1 MELYTLNINVNKQRL
16 SFGENKPE
24 IFSGDQSIDFVEFTF
39 EDAMWNFPDIW
50 AIFSRQKGTSYQV
63 ALDDNKV
70 MIPAEVMQKKGYVY
84 IGLMATD
91 GENVQTSNVLQ
102 YSIGQGSTNVD
113 AITPSA
119 SIYEQFLADL
129 DAYQTAV
136 ADLDDIESRITT
148 AEGSV
153 STIEQAV
160 TDLNE
165 QLDDINADISTING
179 QITTIQNN
187 IGTAQS
193 DIVSIQN
200 GINTLNGQVAG
211 LDTAVGTLSNRVT
224 ALQSS
229 VTSLEGRLTT
239 VGNTLTDFEGR
250 LTTAGTTLTN
260 LEGSISDAEN
270 DIQTVQGDIETI
282 QSDIEDIQTAI
293 EQNNVVTDV
302 TAEGISLVDNH
313 IADLSFMCV
322 TDTASGDVASFPDG
336 SGLAMKKAEVS
347 LEPIQDLHG
356 YDKPWAGGSGYNQW
370 DEEWEVGTINAST
383 GADVSISTRIRSKNY
398 IRILP
403 NTAYCFK
410 LANNGTQETFRVCYY
425 DENKT
430 YISGT
435 AYFPNESS
443 SFTSPVVFTTP
454 ANAHFMRFSPPTAYG
469 TTYNNDIAI
478 NYPSTV
484 TTYSPYENICPIDGY
499 EDVGL
504 YSDSKYGGLIEWNQ
518 LVTFANSSGTIS
530 NCPYT
535 LNNGKVTLSGTA
547 NASNNLVLMGNPEL
561 SVIANHVYYLSNS
574 GQTMPISAG
583 GTSTLQVYGTN
594 TIITISENSTRNATI
609 GKATVSEQVQLRNMV
624 QSGNTYNLSYY
635 PQLIDLTQMFG
646 ATKADEIYAM
656 EQAEAGAGVAYFKSL
671 FPKDYYAYNAGE
683 VMTVGQVNGDETVEV
698 HTDLVTN
705 IWDEEWEVGGYDTSG
720 QKAVGTLR
728 IRSKNHFKCI
738 PNTTYYLNIA
748 NYSSWTV
755 VCFYDA
761 TDTFLSYLT
770 PNANNTFT
778 TPNNAHYMAFCTSD
792 AYGNT
797 YNNDISI
804 NYPPMPDGKVYSGT
818 VDLASGRL
826 VVDRAFVDLGT
837 FTWTK
842 ASYSISGEGNVDLFI
857 INLVNNKQGVD
868 NYICSHYPCTGDNRN
883 TMSNKDKCFAP
894 LNSTTTYLGFRD
906 SAYSTA
912 TADQFKSAMS
922 GAQLVYELATPQV
935 YQLTP
940 QQIQTLIGTN
950 NVWSEDGAIEVE
962 YIANLK
968 DYIDKKINA

>member
-39 EDAMWNFPDIW
+39 EDDMWNFPNIW
-50 AIFSRQKGTSYQV
+50 AIFSRFKGTSYQV
-63 ALDDNKV
+63 ALEDNKV

-91 GENVQTSNVLQ
+91 GENVQTSSVLQ
-102 YSIGQGSTNVD
+102 YSIGQGATNVD

-148 AEGSV
+148 AEDNV

-165 QLDDINADISTING
+165 QLGDINVDISTING

-200 GINTLNGQVAG
+200 GINALNGQVAG

-336 SGLAMKKAEVS
+336 SGVAMKKAEVS

-356 YDKPWAGGSGYNQW
+356 YDKPWPAGG
-370 DEEWEVGTINAST
+370 
-383 GADVSISTRIRSKNY
+383 
-398 IRILP
+398 
-403 NTAYCFK
+403 
-410 LANNGTQETFRVCYY
+410 
-425 DENKT
+425 
-430 YISGT
+430 
-435 AYFPNESS
+435 
-443 SFTSPVVFTTP
+443 
-454 ANAHFMRFSPPTAYG
+454 
-469 TTYNNDIAI
+469 
-478 NYPSTV
+478 
-484 TTYSPYENICPIDGY
+484 
-499 EDVGL
+499 
-504 YSDSKYGGLIEWNQ
+504 
-518 LVTFANSSGTIS
+518 
-530 NCPYT
+530 
-535 LNNGKVTLSGTA
+535 
-547 NASNNLVLMGNPEL
+547 
-561 SVIANHVYYLSNS
+561 
-574 GQTMPISAG
+574 
-583 GTSTLQVYGTN
+583 
-594 TIITISENSTRNATI
+594 
-609 GKATVSEQVQLRNMV
+609 
-624 QSGNTYNLSYY
+624 
-635 PQLIDLTQMFG
+635 
-646 ATKADEIYAM
+646 
-656 EQAEAGAGVAYFKSL
+656 GV
-671 FPKDYYAYNAGE
+671 
-683 VMTVGQVNGDETVEV
+683 
-698 HTDLVTN
+698 N
-705 IWDEEWEVGGYDTSG
+705 IWDEEWEVGSIGAGGVNASDNT
-720 QKAVGTLR
+720 K
-728 IRSKNHFKCI
+728 IRSKNYI
-738 PNTTYYLNIA
+738 PVLPNTTYYIKSPA
-748 NYSSWTV
+748 MAYIWS
-755 VCFYDA
+755 YDA
-761 TDTFLSYLT
+761 DKNCLVSNPTGKTNATYTTASNEHFIRFRMDGSYGT
-770 PNANNTFT
+770 
-778 TPNNAHYMAFCTSD
+778 
-792 AYGNT
+792 T

-804 NYPPMPDGKVYSGT
+804 NYPSTDHDYHAYAGTDYEIELPDTVYGGT
-818 VDLASGRL
+818 VDLATGEL
-826 VVDRAFVDLGT
+826 VVDRAIVDLGT
-837 FTWTK
+837 LTWNTPN
-842 ASYSISGEGNVDLFI
+842 ASGRCSASLGAKPITSSTDLSNLFCSGYETITARQWYDTSKEGVTICGAGYGGDGNCGICDSRLIGKTSAEVASILSGV
-857 INLVNNKQGVD
+857 
-868 NYICSHYPCTGDNRN
+868 
-883 TMSNKDKCFAP
+883 
-894 LNSTTTYLGFRD
+894 
-906 SAYSTA
+906 
-912 TADQFKSAMS
+912 
-922 GAQLVYELATPQV
+922 QLCYELATPQT

-940 QQIQTLIGTN
+940 QQIQTLVGTN
-950 NVWSEDGAIEVE
+950 NVWSEDGAIKVE

>member
-39 EDAMWNFPDIW
+39 EDDMWNFPNIW
-50 AIFSRQKGTSYQV
+50 AIFSRFKGTSYQV
-63 ALDDNKV
+63 ALEDNKV

-91 GENVQTSNVLQ
+91 GENVQTSSVLQ
-102 YSIGQGSTNVD
+102 YSIGQGATNVD

-148 AEGSV
+148 AEDNV

-165 QLDDINADISTING
+165 QLGDINVDISTING

-200 GINTLNGQVAG
+200 GINALNGQVAG

-336 SGLAMKKAEVS
+336 SGVAMKKAEVS

-356 YDKPWAGGSGYNQW
+356 YDKPWPAGGGVNIW
-370 DEEWEVGTINAST
+370 DEEWEVGSIGAGGVNASDNT
-383 GADVSISTRIRSKNY
+383 KIRSKNY
-398 IRILP
+398 IPVLP
-403 NTAYCFK
+403 NTTYYIKSPAMAYIWSYDADKNCLVSNPTGKTNATYTTASNEHFIR
-410 LANNGTQETFRVCYY
+410 FRM
-425 DENKT
+425 DG
-430 YISGT
+430 S
-435 AYFPNESS
+435 
-443 SFTSPVVFTTP
+443 
-454 ANAHFMRFSPPTAYG
+454 YG
-469 TTYNNDIAI
+469 TTYNNDISI
-478 NYPSTV
+478 NYPTTV
-484 TTYSPYENICPIDGY
+484 TTYSPYSNICPIDGY
-499 EDVGL
+499 EDVG
-504 YSDSKYGGLIEWNQ
+504 
-518 LVTFANSSGTIS
+518 V
-530 NCPYT
+530 
-535 LNNGKVTLSGTA
+535 
-547 NASNNLVLMGNPEL
+547 
-561 SVIANHVYYLSNS
+561 SVRGV
-574 GQTMPISAG
+574 
-583 GTSTLQVYGTN
+583 
-594 TIITISENSTRNATI
+594 
-609 GKATVSEQVQLRNMV
+609 NM
-624 QSGNTYNLSYY
+624 
-635 PQLIDLTQMFG
+635 
-646 ATKADEIYAM
+646 
-656 EQAEAGAGVAYFKSL
+656 
-671 FPKDYYAYNAGE
+671 
-683 VMTVGQVNGDETVEV
+683 
-698 HTDLVTN
+698 
-705 IWDEEWEVGGYDTSG
+705 WDEEWEMGYFDTNGNVVASTT
-720 QKAVGTLR
+720 VFH
-728 IRSKNHFKCI
+728 SKNYI
-738 PNTTYYLNIA
+738 PVVPNTTYYFKAPNGT
-748 NYSSWTV
+748 NHR
-755 VCFYDA
+755 VCYYDENKA
-761 TDTFLSYLT
+761 FVERSELLY
-770 PNANNTFT
+770 PNVTFT
-778 TPNNAHYMAFCTSD
+778 TPNYC
-792 AYGNT
+792 AYIKFHNDGTT

-804 NYPPMPDGKVYSGT
+804 NYPSTDHDYHAYAGTDYEIELPDTVYGGT
-818 VDLASGRL
+818 VDLATGEL
-826 VVDRAFVDLGT
+826 VVDRAIVDLGT
-837 FTWTK
+837 LTWNTPN
-842 ASYSISGEGNVDLFI
+842 ASGRCSASLGAKPITSSTDLSNLFCSGYETITARQWYDTSKEGVTICGAGYGGDGNCGICDSRLIGKTSAEVASILSGV
-857 INLVNNKQGVD
+857 
-868 NYICSHYPCTGDNRN
+868 
-883 TMSNKDKCFAP
+883 
-894 LNSTTTYLGFRD
+894 
-906 SAYSTA
+906 
-912 TADQFKSAMS
+912 
-922 GAQLVYELATPQV
+922 QLCYELATPQT

-940 QQIQTLIGTN
+940 QQIQTLVGTN
-950 NVWSEDGAIEVE
+950 NVWSEDGAIKVE

>member
-39 EDAMWNFPDIW
+39 EDDMWNFPDIW
-50 AIFSRQKGTSYQV
+50 AIFSRFKGTSYQV
-63 ALDDNKV
+63 ALEDNKV
-70 MIPAEVMQKKGYVY
+70 MIPAEVMQNRGYVY

-148 AEGSV
+148 AEGNV
-153 STIEQAV
+153 SRIEQAV

-165 QLDDINADISTING
+165 QLGDIDADISTING

-187 IGTAQS
+187 IGTAQG

-200 GINTLNGQVAG
+200 GINALNGQVAG

-336 SGLAMKKAEVS
+336 SGVAMKKAEVS
-347 LEPIQDLHG
+347 LEPVQDLHG
-356 YDKPWAGGSGYNQW
+356 YDKPWAGGGGKNLFDYNNAVTRGLSRDNGVFTNTLTDTNTRFVFMVQQFNGSSW
-370 DEEWEVGTINAST
+370 GQNVGTTVSAAGRSFLNITINSQ
-383 GADVSISTRIRSKNY
+383 DVTK
-398 IRILP
+398 IRIKHNGSAVDLVIEYP
-403 NTAYCFK
+403 FTKQGNFTISVDVVSANPSVVGGLVFK
-410 LANNGTQETFRVCYY
+410 NVQIE
-425 DENKT
+425 E
-430 YISGT
+430 
-435 AYFPNESS
+435 
-443 SFTSPVVFTTP
+443 
-454 ANAHFMRFSPPTAYG
+454 G
-469 TTYNNDIAI
+469 TTMTDYA
-478 NYPSTV
+478 
-484 TTYSPYENICPIDGY
+484 PYENICLIDGY
-499 EDVGL
+499 EDVGV
-504 YSDSKYGGLIEWNQ
+504 S
-518 LVTFANSSGTIS
+518 VV
-530 NCPYT
+530 
-535 LNNGKVTLSGTA
+535 GK
-547 NASNNLVLMGNPEL
+547 NLFDKT
-561 SVIANHVYYLSNS
+561 SVF
-574 GQTMPISAG
+574 
-583 GTSTLQVYGTN
+583 
-594 TIITISENSTRNATI
+594 E
-609 GKATVSEQVQLRNMV
+609 
-624 QSGNTYNLSYY
+624 
-635 PQLIDLTQMFG
+635 
-646 ATKADEIYAM
+646 
-656 EQAEAGAGVAYFKSL
+656 
-671 FPKDYYAYNAGE
+671 
-683 VMTVGQVNGDETVEV
+683 VNG
-698 HTDLVTN
+698 HF
-705 IWDEEWEVGGYDTSG
+705 
-720 QKAVGTLR
+720 GTT
-728 IRSKNHFKCI
+728 IMPSASHKTIYIPCK
-738 PNTTYYLNIA
+738 PNTTYTVSNTA
-748 NYSSWTV
+748 NSRRTLGYTTV
-755 VCFYDA
+755 LPDVGVGVYGVA
-761 TDTFLSYLT
+761 TGTI
-770 PNANNTFT
+770 T
-778 TPNNAHYMAFCTSD
+778 TGSD
-792 AYGNT
+792 AKYLVCYCYNQNTDSVTYQDVLNALQLELGSTATAYEPYAGTDYTTDLGRTVYG
-797 YNNDISI
+797 
-804 NYPPMPDGKVYSGT
+804 GT
-818 VDLASGRL
+818 VDLATGEL
-826 VVDRAFVDLGT
+826 VVDRVLWTNNTANMNNGEAYPGWKNAGIRNIVGAGLNAFYT
-837 FTWTK
+837 TK
-842 ASYSISGEGNVDLFI
+842 ANFGERFA
-857 INLVNNKQGVD
+857 VNT
-868 NYICSHYPCTGDNRN
+868 TGANDILWLPV
-883 TMSNKDKCFAP
+883 TG
-894 LNSTTTYLGFRD
+894 Y
-906 SAYSTA
+906 
-912 TADQFKSAMS
+912 
-922 GAQLVYELATPQV
+922 YELTETQWKALALDVQIIIPLETPQT

-940 QQIQTLIGTN
+940 QQIQTLVGAN

>member
-39 EDAMWNFPDIW
+39 EDDMWNFPDIW
-50 AIFSRQKGTSYQV
+50 AIFSRFKGTSYQV
-63 ALDDNKV
+63 ALEDNKV
-70 MIPAEVMQKKGYVY
+70 MIPAEVMQNRGYVY

-148 AEGSV
+148 AEGNV
-153 STIEQAV
+153 SMIEQAV

-165 QLDDINADISTING
+165 QLGDINVDISTING

-187 IGTAQS
+187 IGTAQG

-200 GINTLNGQVAG
+200 GINTLNGQVEG

-336 SGLAMKKAEVS
+336 SGVAMKKAEVS

-356 YDKPWAGGSGYNQW
+356 YDKPWVGGGGKNKLPPASSPNANINLTGVTATVADDGSITLNGTATATGYIQVPISTPLAVKEYTATLFNS
-370 DEEWEVGTINAST
+370 VAST
-383 GADVSISTRIRSKNY
+383 GVQFSLRGENVNTLVGGWFVPNAIERKYTFTPEAETYFWQLQIPDGTVFSNFKISPMLVEGN
-398 IRILP
+398 
-403 NTAYCFK
+403 
-410 LANNGTQETFRVCYY
+410 
-425 DENKT
+425 
-430 YISGT
+430 
-435 AYFPNESS
+435 
-443 SFTSPVVFTTP
+443 
-454 ANAHFMRFSPPTAYG
+454 
-469 TTYNNDIAI
+469 
-478 NYPSTV
+478 TV
-484 TTYSPYENICPIDGY
+484 TSYEPYSNICPIDGY

-504 YSDSKYGGLIEWNQ
+504 YSDSKYGELVEWNQ
-518 LVTFANSSGTIS
+518 LVRLASSTSTQNGLTRSFDFDTNALTI
-530 NCPYT
+530 
-535 LNNGKVTLSGTA
+535 VGTA
-547 NASNNLVLMGNPEL
+547 TANTWFQLTSQFSLETGHVYILKGAKEYDSQAFMYVSANGNKVDQGNGTVWRQLSDMQQTVYYIIYSGKTMNTTFQPQLYDLTKMFGSEL
-561 SVIANHVYYLSNS
+561 ANHIYDLEVAHT
-574 GQTMPISAG
+574 GD
-583 GTSTLQVYGTN
+583 GT
-594 TIITISENSTRNATI
+594 
-609 GKATVSEQVQLRNMV
+609 
-624 QSGNTYNLSYY
+624 
-635 PQLIDLTQMFG
+635 
-646 ATKADEIYAM
+646 
-656 EQAEAGAGVAYFKSL
+656 AYFKSL

-683 VMTVGQVNGDETVEV
+683 TMTVGQVNGDETVEV
-698 HTDLVTN
+698 HTDL
-705 IWDEEWEVGGYDTSG
+705 G
-720 QKAVGTLR
+720 R
-728 IRSKNHFKCI
+728 
-738 PNTTYYLNIA
+738 
-748 NYSSWTV
+748 TV
-755 VCFYDA
+755 
-761 TDTFLSYLT
+761 
-770 PNANNTFT
+770 
-778 TPNNAHYMAFCTSD
+778 
-792 AYGNT
+792 YG
-797 YNNDISI
+797 
-804 NYPPMPDGKVYSGT
+804 GT
-818 VDLASGRL
+818 VDLASGVL
-826 VVDRAFVDLGT
+826 TVDKAIVDLGT
-837 FTWTK
+837 LSWSTRYT
-842 ASYSISGEGNVDLFI
+842 GNT
-857 INLVNNKQGVD
+857 NK
-868 NYICSHYPCTGDNRN
+868 T
-883 TMSNKDKCFAP
+883 
-894 LNSTTTYLGFRD
+894 LSTTLPSKYPYSDDESEPLMISDRYLRVKRVGGVGNLNNPD
-906 SAYSTA
+906 AETKGLYNLANSVTGA
-912 TADQFKSAMS
+912 TEVVYLVVGVNDTPS
-922 GAQLVYELATPQV
+922 GQLCYKLATPQT

>member
-39 EDAMWNFPDIW
+39 EDDMWNFPDIW
-50 AIFSRQKGTSYQV
+50 AIFSRFKGTSYQV
-63 ALDDNKV
+63 ALEDNKV

-91 GENVQTSNVLQ
+91 GENVQTSSVLQ

-136 ADLDDIESRITT
+136 ADLEDIESRITT
-148 AEGSV
+148 AEGNV
-153 STIEQAV
+153 SMIEQTV

-165 QLDDINADISTING
+165 QLDDINVDISTING

-187 IGTAQS
+187 IGTAQG

-239 VGNTLTDFEGR
+239 IGNTLTDFEGR

-260 LEGSISDAEN
+260 LEGGISDAEN

-336 SGLAMKKAEVS
+336 SGVAMKKAEVS

-356 YDKPWAGGSGYNQW
+356 YDKPWPAGGGSNKW
-370 DEEWEVGTINAST
+370 DEEWEYGRYSTST
-383 GADVSISTRIRSKNY
+383 GEADPSGGVRSKNFIPVFPSTTY
-398 IRILP
+398 FLSCDAIST
-403 NTAYCFK
+403 ND
-410 LANNGTQETFRVCYY
+410 FRVLFY
-425 DENKT
+425 DADKNF
-430 YISGT
+430 IDANGW
-435 AYFPNESS
+435 AYGD
-443 SFTSPVVFTTP
+443 TTFVTRS
-454 ANAHFMRFSPPTAYG
+454 NAHFVKFFVTSTNYG
-469 TTYNNDIAI
+469 NTYNNDIAI

-484 TTYSPYENICPIDGY
+484 TTYSPYSNICPIDGY
-499 EDVGL
+499 EDVGVSVVGKNLVDISRFADEYPQFCTYSDDVLSVNTTGAGTL
-504 YSDSKYGGLIEWNQ
+504 YSQGISVDIPAGSVARGIITQGTATNVRVRFIFADNSIFD
-518 LVTFANSSGTIS
+518 VTTFGQNGYVAAKAIKAIRFNWTAQGTF
-530 NCPYT
+530 
-535 LNNGKVTLSGTA
+535 TLSNFQIELGSTA
-547 NASNNLVLMGNPEL
+547 TAYEPYAETD
-561 SVIANHVYYLSNS
+561 Y
-574 GQTMPISAG
+574 T
-583 GTSTLQVYGTN
+583 TN
-594 TIITISENSTRNATI
+594 
-609 GKATVSEQVQLRNMV
+609 
-624 QSGNTYNLSYY
+624 
-635 PQLIDLTQMFG
+635 
-646 ATKADEIYAM
+646 
-656 EQAEAGAGVAYFKSL
+656 
-671 FPKDYYAYNAGE
+671 
-683 VMTVGQVNGDETVEV
+683 
-698 HTDLVTN
+698 LVTN
-705 IWDEEWEVGGYDTSG
+705 VWDEEWETGGYNVNTGEKQTDN
-720 QKAVGTLR
+720 AR
-728 IRSKNHFKCI
+728 MRCKNLI
-738 PNTTYYLNIA
+738 PVMPNTDYSFNFPYVVRTTGFYLFRYDAEQIYLGWELAYDSVITMPSDTHYIAFVTNPPYTTTYTDKISICTPPIA
-748 NYSSWTV
+748 NDTV
-755 VCFYDA
+755 
-761 TDTFLSYLT
+761 
-770 PNANNTFT
+770 
-778 TPNNAHYMAFCTSD
+778 
-792 AYGNT
+792 
-797 YNNDISI
+797 YN
-804 NYPPMPDGKVYSGT
+804 GV
-818 VDLASGRL
+818 VDLATGRFTISSVFIKPNKYFASASGYVYVNNGWAL
-826 VVDRAFVDLGT
+826 TLQNYP
-837 FTWTK
+837 
-842 ASYSISGEGNVDLFI
+842 ASVLKGEGNVISSVNIPLQY
-857 INLVNNKQGVD
+857 NLT
-868 NYICSHYPCTGDNRN
+868 TGSGFCKVLGGGRPILWL
-883 TMSNKDKCFAP
+883 KDTDTG
-894 LNSTTTYLGFRD
+894 LNSSSTVAERD
-906 SAYSTA
+906 EAVLAFITEYEPEA
-912 TADQFKSAMS
+912 
-922 GAQLVYELATPQV
+922 VYELATPQT

-940 QQIQTLIGTN
+940 QQIQTLIGAN